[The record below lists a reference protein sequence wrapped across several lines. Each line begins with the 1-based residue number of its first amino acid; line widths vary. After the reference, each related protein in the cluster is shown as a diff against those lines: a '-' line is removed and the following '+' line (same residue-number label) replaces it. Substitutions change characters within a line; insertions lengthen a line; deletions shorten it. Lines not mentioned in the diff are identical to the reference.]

1 MTTARAHIVV
11 RRKAKDG
18 NNGRGVL
25 SVTEYYAKSS
35 SNSSAPSSWSTT
47 VPTVDATYPYLW
59 NYEKVTYTDG
69 SYVNTTPAVI
79 GHYGKD
85 GTNGTNGRGISSVVE
100 YYAKSNSGTTAPASS
115 SFSTTVPTIDATNPY
130 LWNYERINY
139 TDNTY
144 STTTPV
150 VIGHFGKDGQD
161 GQDGTDGT
169 DGKDAPCTVF
179 RGTYDSTAYY
189 YGTSQRCDIVK
200 YSGSYYLAK
209 RNAPTSPFKNILPT
223 NTNYWAPFGSSFESV
238 ATGLL
243 FTEEAVIE
251 NAVIRKLRTAETGKR
266 VLAQNNQISVYDAGN
281 AQRLN
286 ISGETIDVGAPTASY
301 PLNQGAGDNESHY
314 RAQGTSG
321 QSQMQFD
328 ICTFSVPSSNTQV
341 QIPAISIKGYLEQYW
356 YGGGLWNMEGDIS
369 IYRSNGTFVTTLKS
383 ESYNTYG
390 DINYAGGTLTLGS
403 GTYYI
408 RVSIEFEWDVDPSTE
423 YDSGIN
429 ISFYNN
435 SAGFVVVS
443 ASTTQGIQIG
453 ANGITISLGDSFSAI
468 FALDGNTPTMI
479 LQGINNSN
487 QAIGLKITKSGGV
500 QINRGSG
507 WVSL

>member
-1 MTTARAHIVV
+1 MTTARSHIVV

-85 GTNGTNGRGISSVVE
+85 GIDGTNGRGISSVVE

-169 DGKDAPCTVF
+169 DGQDAPCTVF

-243 FTEEAVIE
+243 FSEEAVIE
-251 NAVIRKLRTAETGKR
+251 NAVIRKLRTSETGKR
-266 VLAQNNQISVYDAGN
+266 VFAQNNQISVYDTN
-281 AQRLN
+281 NVQRLN
-286 ISGETIDVGAPTASY
+286 ISGDTINIGAPTASY
-301 PLNQGAGDNESHY
+301 PLNQGAGYSQNY
-314 RAQGTSG
+314 NRRQGTSG
-321 QSQMQFD
+321 QNQIYFD
-328 ICTFSVPSSNTQV
+328 ICTFTVPSAATSVNL
-341 QIPAISIKGYLEQYW
+341 PAISIDTSVEQYW
-356 YGGGLWNMEGDIS
+356 YGGGIDAMTGIIRIINSSGS
-369 IYRSNGTFVTTLKS
+369 VVSTLKTS
-383 ESYNTYG
+383 SYTGYG
-390 DINYAGGTLTLGS
+390 DIDYSGGTLVMS
-403 GTYYI
+403 AGTYTI
-408 RVSIEFEWDVDPSTE
+408 RVSIDYEWSVDPSTD
-423 YDSGIN
+423 YDSGITV
-429 ISFYNN
+429 SFINDSTGY
-435 SAGFVVVS
+435 VVVS
-443 ASTTQGIQIG
+443 SSTTQGIQIG
-453 ANGITISLGDSFSAI
+453 ANGITINLGSSFSAI

>member
-1 MTTARAHIVV
+1 MTTARSHIVV

-85 GTNGTNGRGISSVVE
+85 GTDGTNGRGISSVVE

-169 DGKDAPCTVF
+169 DGQDAPCTVF
-179 RGTYDSTAYY
+179 RGTYDSNAYY

-281 AQRLN
+281 TQRLN

-301 PLNQGAGDNESHY
+301 PLNQGAGDAESHY
-314 RAQGTSG
+314 RSQGTQG

-328 ICTFSVPSSNTQV
+328 ICTFTVPSANTSV
-341 QIPAISIKGYLEQYW
+341 RIPAISIDSSLQQYW
-356 YGGGLWNMEGDIS
+356 YGGGLTNMLGEIA
-369 IYRSNGTFVTTLKS
+369 IVRSNGAVVQYLAS
-383 ESYNTYG
+383 ESYSSYG
-390 DINYAGGTLTLGS
+390 DIDYAGGTFTLGA

-408 RVSIEFEWDVDPSTE
+408 RVYIDFEWDVDPSPE
-423 YDSGIN
+423 YDSGIY
-429 ISFYNN
+429 ISFVNG
-435 SAGFVVVS
+435 SSGFVVVS
-443 ASTTQGIQIG
+443 NTTTQGIQIG

>member
-169 DGKDAPCTVF
+169 DGQDAPCTVF
-179 RGTYDSTAYY
+179 RGTYDSNAYY

-243 FTEEAVIE
+243 FSEEAVIE

-266 VLAQNNQISVYDAGN
+266 VLAQNNQISVYDSGN
-281 AQRLN
+281 TQRLN

-301 PLNQGAGDNESHY
+301 PLNQGAGDGESHY
-314 RAQGTSG
+314 RSQGTQG

-328 ICTFSVPSSNTQV
+328 ICTFTVPSANTSV
-341 QIPAISIKGYLEQYW
+341 RIPAISIDSSLEQYW
-356 YGGGLWNMEGDIS
+356 YGGGLTNMLGEIA
-369 IYRSNGTFVTTLKS
+369 IVRSNGSVVQYLAS
-383 ESYNTYG
+383 ESYSSYG
-390 DINYAGGTLTLGS
+390 DIDYAGGTFTLGS

-408 RVSIEFEWDVDPSTE
+408 RVYIDFEWDVDPSPE
-423 YDSGIN
+423 YDSGIH
-429 ISFYNN
+429 ISFVNG
-435 SAGFVVVS
+435 SSGFVVVS
-443 ASTTQGIQIG
+443 NSTTQGIQIG

-479 LQGINNSN
+479 LQGVNSSN